1 MTKMDVMRES
11 MSTTQSTRQSDDIE
25 QRIDG
30 LLAKMTLKEK
40 VGLMSGADN
49 WHTLPIERLG
59 IPWLTMTDGPHG
71 VRTVNERGRTFV
83 PATAFPTGVAMAA
96 TWNPALIERVGVAL
110 GQETHGLGCD
120 VLLGPCVNIVRH
132 PLAGRNFEAYAEDPY
147 LAGRIGVAWVKGVQS
162 QGVGASLKHFACN
175 NQEVERMRG
184 NSIVDE
190 RTLREIYLPQFE
202 AVVKEAQ
209 PWTVMC
215 AYNRIN
221 GDYASQQN
229 HLQNEILKGEW
240 GFDGAIVSDWGAN
253 HTIVESVKGGLDI
266 EMPGPAKYYDRLLVE
281 AVHNWQIE
289 EALITEAARR
299 MLRLLARV
307 GKLDS
312 GQTPAGAVSTPE
324 HQALARETAEEA
336 ITLLKN
342 ERGVLPIQAASVKSI
357 AVIGPNAADAV
368 IAGGG
373 SSQVEPP
380 YRVTP
385 LEGLQA
391 RLGEGVAIRYAKG
404 CTNVRDLS
412 MIRASMLK
420 PARGEGVGLLGQYF
434 GTPDFSGDPVIE
446 RVDVR
451 FRFWRLSFAP
461 LEQTPPT
468 FSVRWSGKLTVP
480 STGTYSLGLANSGDA
495 RVYVDGKLLVE
506 NCNPQSTDAWPVT
519 KAQQAVKL
527 AAGQAYDIKVE
538 FVRPVWLDLPHIQIL
553 FGATPTAEEAAA
565 GIAEAV
571 EAARGADAALIF
583 GGYPDFY
590 ESEGLDRPD
599 MALGASQDALI
610 RAVAAA
616 NPNTVVVLN
625 VGAPV
630 AMPWANEVA
639 GIVLAHYPGMENG
652 NAVARVLLGEVNP
665 SGKLPVTFPVR
676 LEDTPAFVNYPG
688 GKEVRYGEGI
698 FVGYRHYDAKDV
710 APMFP
715 FGHGLSY
722 TSFAYGELRVPQTV
736 RAGEPVPV
744 SVTIKNT
751 GGSAGKEVVQLY
763 VRDVSASVPR
773 PPKEL
778 KRFAKI
784 SLAPGESQTVAFELD
799 QRALAFYDTDRKAW
813 VAEPGEFEVL
823 VGSSSR
829 DIRAVAAFR
838 LE

>member
-1 MTKMDVMRES
+1 MQTPTFQDS
-11 MSTTQSTRQSDDIE
+11 AALE
-25 QRIDG
+25 QRISD
-30 LLAKMTLKEK
+30 LLARLTLKEQ

-162 QGVGASLKHFACN
+162 QGVAASLKHFACN

-184 NSIVDE
+184 NSVVDE

-202 AVVKEAQ
+202 AVVKEAN

-221 GDYASQQN
+221 GEYGSQQN

-240 GFDGAIVSDWGAN
+240 GFDGTIVSDWGAN

-299 MLRLLARV
+299 VLRLLARV

-312 GQTPAGAVSTPE
+312 AQTPAGAVSAPE
-324 HQALARETAEEA
+324 HQALACETAEEA

-342 ERGVLPIQAASVKSI
+342 ARGVLPIQGASIRSI

-380 YRVTP
+380 YRVSP
-385 LEGLQA
+385 LDGLKA
-391 RLGEGVAIRYAKG
+391 RLGDQVAIRYVKG

-420 PARGEGVGLLGQYF
+420 PARGEGVGLLGEYF
-434 GTPDFSGDPVIE
+434 GAPDFSGKPVIE

-480 STGTYSLGLANSGDA
+480 ATGTYSLGLANSGDA
-495 RVYVDGKLLVE
+495 RIFVDGKLLVE

-519 KAQQAVKL
+519 KAQTAVKL
-527 AAGQAYDIKVE
+527 NAGQAYDIKVE
-538 FVRPVWLDLPHIQIL
+538 FIRPAWLDLPHIQIL

-571 EAARGADAALIF
+571 EAARGADAAVIF

-599 MALGASQDALI
+599 MDLGGAQDTLI
-610 RAVAAA
+610 RAVAAV

-625 VGAPV
+625 AGAPV
-630 AMPWANEVA
+630 AMPWVDEVA

-710 APMFP
+710 APLFP

-722 TSFAYGELRVPQTV
+722 TEFAYSDLQVSERVKP
-736 RAGEPVPV
+736 GEPVAV
-744 SVTIKNT
+744 SIKVKNT
-751 GGSAGKEVVQLY
+751 GDWAGKEVVQLY
-763 VRDVSASVPR
+763 VRDVVSSLPR

-778 KRFAKI
+778 KRFAKV
-784 SLAPGESQTVAFELD
+784 SLQPGESQVVSFELD
-799 QRALAFYDTDRKAW
+799 DRAISFYDVDRKAW
-813 VAEPGEFEVL
+813 TAEPGEFEVL
-823 VGSSSR
+823 IGSSSR
-829 DIRAVAAFR
+829 DIRARAMFR
-838 LE
+838 LAE